1 MSDVEIAIGV
11 LAVWN
16 IVLSTCLYISTK
28 KQDII
33 VDIIH
38 DIVKKGEL

>member
-1 MSDVEIAIGV
+1 MSDVEIAIGI

-28 KQDII
+28 KQDMI
-33 VDIIH
+33 VDII
-38 DIVKKGEL
+38 DYLVKGEL